1 MRYCYMAKGSDLL
14 ELEVYV
20 LDIVFWKSSKF
31 LEDSVAFVYGPF
43 SQ

>member
-1 MRYCYMAKGSDLL
+1 MAKGSDWL
-14 ELEVYV
+14 ELEVGSIYI

-31 LEDSVAFVYGPF
+31 LEDSVAFVYGHF